1 MRRQL
6 GLVDRGPRRRRCWSG
21 VLELERATWTRM
33 VPLAFVAAMEG
44 DGGEVLE

>member
-6 GLVDRGPRRRRCWSG
+6 GLVDRGPRRHRCWSSI
-21 VLELERATWTRM
+21 LALERATWARM

-44 DGGEVLE
+44 DSDEVLE